1 MTTEYKE
8 PQKNIRREDVDGT
21 TSGRTGLAGL
31 LETALRRFRTGS
43 YIIALIPLYII
54 GILGMG
60 ISATP
65 GVLFFNFITDISQP
79 LPDLLYY
86 FILSSTLVASYF
98 IYGLVLIFVMPL
110 INFLMPFRLKPFRGT
125 YYSLTSVPW
134 YFHNAF
140 TYIVRYTFLEFI
152 TPTPLNMLFY
162 KMMGMKIGK
171 GAHINTTNI
180 SDPCLIEIEDKVT
193 IGGSVHI
200 IAHYASKGFLI
211 VEPVRIRKGAT
222 IGLKATVMGDVEIG
236 EGAVIAPHE
245 VILPKSRIPAGRQPF
260 VAKEKEE
267 LEKKDLPSQDFL

>member
-1 MTTEYKE
+1 MTEVHKD
-8 PQKNIRREDVDGT
+8 PRKNNKKADIDAK
-21 TSGRTGLAGL
+21 TSERTGIAGL

-65 GVLFFNFITDISQP
+65 AVYFFNFITNISQP
-79 LPDLLYY
+79 LPQLLYY
-86 FILSSTLVASYF
+86 FIFSSSLVASYF
-98 IYGLVLIFVMPL
+98 IYGLVLIFVIPM

-152 TPTPLNMLFY
+152 TPTPLNMMFY
-162 KMMGMKIGK
+162 RMMGMKIGK

-211 VEPVRIRKGAT
+211 VEPVKICKGAT
-222 IGLKATVMGDVEIG
+222 IGLKATIMGDVQIG
-236 EGAVIAPHE
+236 EGATIAPHE
-245 VILPKSRIPAGRQPF
+245 VVFPKSRIPAGRKPF
-260 VAKEKEE
+260 ADEEKIQR
-267 LEKKDLPSQDFL
+267 KDSPSQDFL